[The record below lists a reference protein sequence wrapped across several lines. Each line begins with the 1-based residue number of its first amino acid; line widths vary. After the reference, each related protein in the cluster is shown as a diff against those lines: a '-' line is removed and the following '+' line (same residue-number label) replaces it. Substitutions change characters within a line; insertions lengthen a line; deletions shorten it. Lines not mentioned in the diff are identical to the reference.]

1 MYSKRAKRDSK
12 GRVVHEDFQSKELP
26 STRIQP
32 DRRWFGNT
40 RVVGQ
45 RQLEQFRD
53 EMASK
58 VDDAYTV
65 LLRQKKLPLSLLQ
78 EEDGGGGKDKS
89 GNKKKTPAVDG
100 ARSGLLTAAPFAATF
115 GAKATRKRP
124 KLAAET
130 YGDMAKSAAAGR
142 AATVVD
148 AAVAPATPGGGFDD
162 GGDGGGNDG
171 GDDAPPPSSTFA
183 LDDDHDQLLRR
194 SSAPSSSLNTT
205 APPPRI
211 TKDALF
217 DKGQSK
223 RIWGELYKVLD
234 SSDVVV
240 QVLDAR
246 DPQGTRCAFLEQH
259 LRRNARHKHLLLLLN
274 KCDLV
279 SFLLYICCCV
289 WCFFFF
295 FFFFF
300 FRVWRGSKAT
310 KSRASERER
319 KKKNRAREQQLLLS
333 RFFLNHSRPV
343 TINNLS
349 VPSDSGGGRRDTSP
363 LLYGEIILFS
373 ESR

>member
-1 MYSKRAKRDSK
+1 MYSKRAKRNSK
-12 GRVVHEDFQSKELP
+12 GQVVHEDFQSKDLP

-78 EEDGGGGKDKS
+78 EDGGEGGEGGSSKS
-89 GNKKKTPAVDG
+89 QKKTVDG
-100 ARSGLLTAAPFAATF
+100 ARTGLLTAAPFAATF
-115 GAKATRKRP
+115 GSKATRKRP

-142 AATVVD
+142 ASATTVGD
-148 AAVAPATPGGGFDD
+148 AAAPATPGGDGDD
-162 GGDGGGNDG
+162 GGGDELAATLPSSSTAAAALF
-171 GDDAPPPSSTFA
+171 GDDDNDRQQQQKQPRYPSSTA
-183 LDDDHDQLLRR
+183 AGPKLL
-194 SSAPSSSLNTT
+194 
-205 APPPRI
+205 
-211 TKDALF
+211 KDALF

-279 SFLLYICCCV
+279 RRVGGEREFLLLV
-289 WCFFFF
+289 WVSSFFFF
-295 FFFFF
+295 C
-300 FRVWRGSKAT
+300 VWGAAAGSLACQ
-310 KSRASERER
+310 R
-319 KKKNRAREQQLLLS
+319 KKRENTGGETFFCFFLLLLLVRKNQS
-333 RFFLNHSRPV
+333 R
-343 TINNLS
+343 
-349 VPSDSGGGRRDTSP
+349 GR
-363 LLYGEIILFS
+363 
-373 ESR
+373 

>member
-12 GRVVHEDFQSKELP
+12 GRVVHEDFQSKEIP

-78 EEDGGGGKDKS
+78 DEDDGQGK
-89 GNKKKTPAVDG
+89 GKKKKAASAAIDG

-142 AATVVD
+142 AATVGGGD
-148 AAVAPATPGGGFDD
+148 AVAAPATPGGGGGFGDD
-162 GGDGGGNDG
+162 DGNDG
-171 GDDAPPPSSTFA
+171 GDDDALPSFA
-183 LDDDHDQLLRR
+183 LDDGDQLLR
-194 SSAPSSSLNTT
+194 SAAPSPSSLT
-205 APPPRI
+205 ALPRP

-279 SFLLYICCCV
+279 SCVFLV
-289 WCFFFF
+289 VGVGVFFLGGEEKP
-295 FFFFF
+295 
-300 FRVWRGSKAT
+300 REKP
-310 KSRASERER
+310 RER
-319 KKKNRAREQQLLLS
+319 KKKAQLFPLS
-333 RFFLNHSRPV
+333 FPF
-343 TINNLS
+343 
-349 VPSDSGGGRRDTSP
+349 
-363 LLYGEIILFS
+363 
-373 ESR
+373 

>member
-78 EEDGGGGKDKS
+78 DEDGEGGRGE
-89 GNKKKTPAVDG
+89 KKKRKANAPDG

-115 GAKATRKRP
+115 GSKATRKRP

-130 YGDMAKSAAAGR
+130 YGDMARSAAAGR
-142 AATVVD
+142 TATANAA
-148 AAVAPATPGGGFDD
+148 ALAPSTPGSGGRGEVDD
-162 GGDGGGNDG
+162 DV
-171 GDDAPPPSSTFA
+171 DDNEPPPLPSAFSLEDNKA
-183 LDDDHDQLLRR
+183 DDQLLP
-194 SSAPSSSLNTT
+194 SPSSSSRY
-205 APPPRI
+205 PIPPRL

-279 SFLLYICCCV
+279 SF
-289 WCFFFF
+289 FFFF
-295 FFFFF
+295 FL
-300 FRVWRGSKAT
+300 R
-310 KSRASERER
+310 ERER
-319 KKKNRAREQQLLLS
+319 
-333 RFFLNHSRPV
+333 P
-343 TINNLS
+343 
-349 VPSDSGGGRRDTSP
+349 
-363 LLYGEIILFS
+363 
-373 ESR
+373 

>member
-1 MYSKRAKRDSK
+1 VAIEDRKGIEREREREREGERRRHLMALKKLRRLVAAAKAAAARFSSFLFLSSNSPLSTSPHLHPSAINRNKQVRRLKMYSKRAKRDSK

-78 EEDGGGGKDKS
+78 DEDGGGGEGS
-89 GNKKKTPAVDG
+89 NSSSKKKKKHAPDG

-115 GAKATRKRP
+115 GSKATRKRP
-124 KLAAET
+124 KLSAET
-130 YGDMAKSAAAGR
+130 YGDMAKSAAAGK
-142 AATVVD
+142 AATTTTE
-148 AAVAPATPGGGFDD
+148 AGGAVAPATPGGGRGGGENNEGDDNDDD
-162 GGDGGGNDG
+162 GQQQQ
-171 GDDAPPPSSTFA
+171 PPPSFA
-183 LDDDHDQLLRR
+183 LDDSPLLTDRY
-194 SSAPSSSLNTT
+194 SLANQ
-205 APPPRI
+205 RE

-279 SFLLYICCCV
+279 RWELF
-289 WCFFFF
+289 WCF
-295 FFFFF
+295 
-300 FRVWRGSKAT
+300 
-310 KSRASERER
+310 
-319 KKKNRAREQQLLLS
+319 L
-333 RFFLNHSRPV
+333 
-343 TINNLS
+343 
-349 VPSDSGGGRRDTSP
+349 GGREGRE
-363 LLYGEIILFS
+363 GK
-373 ESR
+373 RK

>member
-53 EMASK
+53 EMSSR

-78 EEDGGGGKDKS
+78 EDGGDGGKDK
-89 GNKKKTPAVDG
+89 KKKAPTIDG

-142 AATVVD
+142 AATTAVD
-148 AAVAPATPGGGFDD
+148 AAVAPATPGGGGGFDG
-162 GGDGGGNDG
+162 GGDGDD
-171 GDDAPPPSSTFA
+171 DDAPPSSTFA
-183 LDDDHDQLLRR
+183 LDDHDHDQLPRF
-194 SSAPSSSLNTT
+194 SSSL
-205 APPPRI
+205 AAPPRI

-279 SFLLYICCCV
+279 SFLYFFCV
-289 WCFFFF
+289 W
-295 FFFFF
+295 
-300 FRVWRGSKAT
+300 
-310 KSRASERER
+310 
-319 KKKNRAREQQLLLS
+319 
-333 RFFLNHSRPV
+333 
-343 TINNLS
+343 
-349 VPSDSGGGRRDTSP
+349 
-363 LLYGEIILFS
+363 
-373 ESR
+373 

>member
-12 GRVVHEDFQSKELP
+12 GRVVHEDFQSKDLP

-78 EEDGGGGKDKS
+78 EDGEGGGEAGS
-89 GNKKKTPAVDG
+89 SSNKKKTTADG
-100 ARSGLLTAAPFAATF
+100 ARSGLLTAAPFSATF
-115 GAKATRKRP
+115 GSKATRKRP

-142 AATVVD
+142 AAKVD
-148 AAVAPATPGGGFDD
+148 DGAAAAAAAAAPATPVDGGRR
-162 GGDGGGNDG
+162 GGDGDDSAG
-171 GDDAPPPSSTFA
+171 GDSEPPSTFA
-183 LDDDHDQLLRR
+183 LDDDNDDQLLD
-194 SSAPSSSLNTT
+194 SSSRYASTV
-205 APPPRI
+205 PRLL
-211 TKDALF
+211 KDALF

-246 DPQGTRCAFLEQH
+246 DPMGTRCAFLEQH
-259 LRRNARHKHLLLLLN
+259 LRRNSRHKHLLLLLN

-279 SFLLYICCCV
+279 S
-289 WCFFFF
+289 
-295 FFFFF
+295 
-300 FRVWRGSKAT
+300 RGLGGGGP
-310 KSRASERER
+310 ERER
-319 KKKNRAREQQLLLS
+319 ASGKLRLCERAHKLLS
-333 RFFLNHSRPV
+333 DFFLK
-343 TINNLS
+343 INR
-349 VPSDSGGGRRDTSP
+349 GR
-363 LLYGEIILFS
+363 
-373 ESR
+373 

>member
-78 EEDGGGGKDKS
+78 EDGGEGGEGGSSKS
-89 GNKKKTPAVDG
+89 QKKTFDG
-100 ARSGLLTAAPFAATF
+100 ARTGLLTAAPFAATF
-115 GAKATRKRP
+115 GSKATRKRP

-142 AATVVD
+142 AAATTVGD
-148 AAVAPATPGGGFDD
+148 AAAPATPGGDGDD
-162 GGDGGGNDG
+162 GGGDELAATLPSSSTAAAALF
-171 GDDAPPPSSTFA
+171 GDDDNDRQQQQKQPRYPSSTA
-183 LDDDHDQLLRR
+183 AGPKLL
-194 SSAPSSSLNTT
+194 
-205 APPPRI
+205 
-211 TKDALF
+211 KDALF

-279 SFLLYICCCV
+279 RRVGGEREFLLLV
-289 WCFFFF
+289 WVSSFFFLCVGGGGGLACLPAEKTGKH
-295 FFFFF
+295 
-300 FRVWRGSKAT
+300 RRG
-310 KSRASERER
+310 
-319 KKKNRAREQQLLLS
+319 N
-333 RFFLNHSRPV
+333 FFLLFFASSSRSKKSISRPV

-349 VPSDSGGGRRDTSP
+349 VPSDSGRGGSDPFPSFVGI
-363 LLYGEIILFS
+363 YS
-373 ESR
+373 Q